1 MPRRPRSDLPEVGV
15 FHVASRGTNH
25 GDIYLDDVDR
35 KSFMTILGRVV
46 APTNGSAT
54 PSA

>member
-1 MPRRPRSDLPEVGV
+1 MPRRPRSDLPEVGAY
-15 FHVASRGTNH
+15 HVASRGTNH

-35 KSFMTILGRVV
+35 KSFMTILGAWSPR
-46 APTNGSAT
+46 TDGSAT